1 MVSDVIHPDV
11 ATVMGLLGD
20 LGIGCSPGA
29 SEPDNAEY
37 GAVVCGVGESTMRFR
52 VGKVTP
58 TKVGLF
64 VSVWRRAAD
73 GSTEPFPAESDVD
86 ALVVVAREGDRC
98 GAFVFPIEVLAT
110 RGVVSVRG
118 VGGKRGFRVYPPW
131 SVTGNPQAGRSQ
143 SWQCDWFLD
152 MSGGAVVDPRR
163 AGRLFLAD

>member
-1 MVSDVIHPDV
+1 MFSDVIHPDV
-11 ATVMGLLGD
+11 VAVTGLLED
-20 LGIGCSPGA
+20 FGIGCSPGV

-37 GAVVCGVGESTMRFR
+37 GAMVCGVGSSTMRIR

-73 GSTEPFPAESDVD
+73 GSTEPFPVESDVD
-86 ALVVVAREGDRC
+86 ALVVVAREGDRY
-98 GAFVFPIEVLAT
+98 GAFVFPVEVLAT
-110 RGVVSVRG
+110 RGVVSAGG

-131 SVTGNPQAGRSQ
+131 SATGNPQARRSQ

-152 MSGGAVVDPRR
+152 MSGGTVVDPRR
-163 AGRLFLAD
+163 AGRLFLGG